1 MDYNSPLGI
10 EKGASVIGYPGLVA
24 SWQRYRTEAKIK
36 YQQQP
41 YIILMMSAAVGES
54 VYEPPQSISVSGKE
68 ALIAL
73 RDAVDEALKY
83 ETC

>member
-1 MDYNSPLGI
+1 MDYNSPRHI
-10 EKGASVIGYPGLVA
+10 EKGASVVGYPGLVA

-36 YQQQP
+36 YQP
-41 YIILMMSAAVGES
+41 YLVLMTSGGVGES
-54 VYEPPQSISVSGKE
+54 TYEPPQSISVNGKE